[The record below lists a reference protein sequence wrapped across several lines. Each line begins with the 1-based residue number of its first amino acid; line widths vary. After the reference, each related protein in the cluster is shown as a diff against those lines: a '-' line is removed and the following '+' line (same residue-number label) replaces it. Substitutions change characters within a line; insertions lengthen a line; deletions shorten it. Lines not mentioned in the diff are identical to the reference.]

1 MNLAHIMRLLLVALL
16 LIGFFL
22 PVYAQ
27 ESTMN
32 KSERY
37 DFVEVPFNAFNVV
50 AKNSTVYKLD
60 HEHVT
65 NWQVEIENKLKYE
78 NPNSTAVIRLY
89 EDLSK
94 PKFIEIGMGAAPNY
108 RFWVAVNTPED
119 GYFII
124 QDDNK
129 LGWTPDKYVTATHS
143 SNGGLTVSVGQ
154 KVAVTNL
161 DIAGFTV
168 RDFTVHGMN
177 SQYDSPPVNA
187 GKMTV
192 SFVSGDPAQ
201 NPIFYMPMIVLAV
214 SIGLIILLL
223 KTKKRST

>member
-1 MNLAHIMRLLLVALL
+1 
-16 LIGFFL
+16 
-22 PVYAQ
+22 
-27 ESTMN
+27 MN

-108 RFWVAVNTPED
+108 RFWVAVNTQED

>member
-1 MNLAHIMRLLLVALL
+1 MLIALL
-16 LIGFFL
+16 LAGSFL

-27 ESTMN
+27 QSTMN

-37 DFVEVPFNAFNVV
+37 DFVEVPFDSFNVIS
-50 AKNSTVYKLD
+50 KNATVYKLD

-65 NWQVEIENKLKYE
+65 NWQVEIENKLKYV

-119 GYFII
+119 GYFMI

-168 RDFTVHGMN
+168 REFTVHGMN
-177 SQYDSPPVNA
+177 SHDEPAPVSA

-192 SFVSGDPAQ
+192 SFVSGNPQD
-201 NPIFYMPMIVLAV
+201 NPIFYMPMIVLAG
-214 SIGLIILLL
+214 SIAVIVVLL
-223 KTKKRST
+223 KTKKRT

>member
-1 MNLAHIMRLLLVALL
+1 MLIALL
-16 LIGFFL
+16 LAGSFL

-37 DFVEVPFNAFNVV
+37 DFVEVPFNAFNVIR
-50 AKNSTVYKLD
+50 KNATVYKLD

-65 NWQVEIENKLKYE
+65 NWQVEIENKLNYV

-89 EDLSK
+89 EDLNK

-108 RFWVAVNTPED
+108 RFWVSVNTPED
-119 GYFII
+119 GYFVI

-168 RDFTVHGMN
+168 REFTVHGMN
-177 SQYDSPPVNA
+177 SQDDPLPVDA

-192 SFVSGDPAQ
+192 SFVSGNPQD
-201 NPIFYMPMIVLAV
+201 NPIFYMPMIVLAI
-214 SIGLIILLL
+214 SIAVIVILL
-223 KTKKRST
+223 KSKKRTT

>member
-1 MNLAHIMRLLLVALL
+1 MRIILVALL
-16 LIGFFL
+16 LTGLFL

-32 KSERY
+32 PSERY
-37 DFVEVPFNAFNVV
+37 DFVTVPFDSFNVV
-50 AKNSTVYKLD
+50 SKNATVYKLD

-65 NWQVEIENKLKYE
+65 NWQVEIENKLKYV

-119 GYFII
+119 GYFVI

-168 RDFTVHGMN
+168 REFTVHGMN
-177 SQYDSPPVNA
+177 SQDDPLPVDA
-187 GKMTV
+187 GKMTL
-192 SFVSGDPAQ
+192 SFISGNPQD
-201 NPIFYMPMIVLAV
+201 NPIFYMPMIVLAI
-214 SIGLIILLL
+214 SIAVIVVLL
-223 KTKKRST
+223 KIKKRTT

>member
-1 MNLAHIMRLLLVALL
+1 MLIALL
-16 LIGFFL
+16 LAGSFL

-50 AKNSTVYKLD
+50 SKNATVYKLD

-65 NWQVEIENKLKYE
+65 NWQVEIENKLNYV

-89 EDLSK
+89 EDLNK

-119 GYFII
+119 GYFVI

-168 RDFTVHGMN
+168 REFTVHGMN
-177 SQYDSPPVNA
+177 SNEDPLPVDS
-187 GKMTV
+187 GKMTL
-192 SFVSGDPAQ
+192 SFISGNPED
-201 NPIFYMPMIVLAV
+201 NPIFYMPMIVLAI
-214 SIGLIILLL
+214 SIAVVVILL
-223 KTKKRST
+223 KSKKRTT

>member
-1 MNLAHIMRLLLVALL
+1 
-16 LIGFFL
+16 
-22 PVYAQ
+22 
-27 ESTMN
+27 
-32 KSERY
+32 
-37 DFVEVPFNAFNVV
+37 
-50 AKNSTVYKLD
+50 
-60 HEHVT
+60 
-65 NWQVEIENKLKYE
+65 VEIENKLNYV

-89 EDLSK
+89 EDLNK

-119 GYFII
+119 GYFVI

-168 RDFTVHGMN
+168 REFTVHGMN
-177 SQYDSPPVNA
+177 SNEDPLPVDA
-187 GKMTV
+187 GKVTL
-192 SFVSGDPAQ
+192 SFISGNPED
-201 NPIFYMPMIVLAV
+201 NPIFYMPMIVLAG
-214 SIGLIILLL
+214 SIAVIVTLL
-223 KTKKRST
+223 KTKKRTT

>member
-1 MNLAHIMRLLLVALL
+1 MNLVHIMRFLLVVLLLA
-16 LIGFFL
+16 GSFL

-27 ESTMN
+27 EATMN

-37 DFVEVPFNAFNVV
+37 DFLDVPYSAFNVIT
-50 AKNSTVYKLD
+50 KNSTLYKLD

-65 NWQVEIENKLKYE
+65 NWQVEIENKLKYV

-89 EDLSK
+89 EDPNQL
-94 PKFIEIGMGAAPNY
+94 KFIEIGMGAAPNY

-119 GYFII
+119 GYFIV
-124 QDDNK
+124 QDDDK
-129 LGWTPDKYVTATHS
+129 LGWTPGQPITATHS

-154 KVAVTNL
+154 KVDVADL

-168 RDFTVHGMN
+168 RDVTVHGMN
-177 SQYDSPPVNA
+177 SEYDSPPANA
-187 GKMTV
+187 GDVTL

-201 NPIFYMPMIVLAV
+201 NPIFFMPVIVLAV
-214 SIGLIILLL
+214 SVGLIVVLL
-223 KTKKRST
+223 KTKKRTT